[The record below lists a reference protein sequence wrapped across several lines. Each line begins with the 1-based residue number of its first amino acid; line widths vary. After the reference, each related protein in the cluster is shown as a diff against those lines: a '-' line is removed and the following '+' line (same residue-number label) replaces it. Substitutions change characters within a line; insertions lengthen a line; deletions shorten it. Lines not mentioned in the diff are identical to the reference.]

1 MIGKDHFLDK
11 EACSHNES
19 YLLLINSIEVLFIFV
34 SFLCLFACSE
44 KQQKMAGYPVIDVE
58 KSVVAKKYSVKRLS
72 DYVQKI
78 VYIPLE
84 TNDSSLVQYND
95 RIILENGRLFVNDN
109 NNNCLSFDE
118 RDGRFLGTIGK
129 KGQGPDEFVII
140 RGMDISRDGKRILIS
155 STNRGIEYSIDGEF
169 VRSIK
174 LPEIEGCMPYRM
186 AYLQDNLFLHSLV
199 SWKTSE
205 YEYCVATDS
214 GIVKLLQKEYQP
226 VIKDNDL
233 GFAFSEMTEIYRV
246 GNDLH
251 AYRKQSDTIYT
262 ILGEGDRVPSYVLNL
277 GKYRSSFKQDEQ
289 YEEQSARKNIF
300 VTDYSESSRHSFF
313 KFSFG
318 DYAPEPFKETIYN
331 RVGEKRT
338 LVNSFV
344 YGIYTKSTGDMALLN
359 QPSPGKLGLWNDLD
373 GGPVFWPQYIS
384 KEGKMAMLID
394 AEEFIEVCGSIKNP
408 STEIKKVLDRLELE
422 DNPVL
427 VVAY

>member
-1 MIGKDHFLDK
+1 M
-11 EACSHNES
+11 
-19 YLLLINSIEVLFIFV
+19 
-34 SFLCLFACSE
+34 
-44 KQQKMAGYPVIDVE
+44 
-58 KSVVAKKYSVKRLS
+58 
-72 DYVQKI
+72 
-78 VYIPLE
+78 E

-118 RDGRFLGTIGK
+118 KEGRFLGTIGK

-174 LPEIEGCMPYRM
+174 LPEVEGCMPYRM

-233 GFAFSEMTEIYRV
+233 GFAFSETTEIYRV
-246 GNDLH
+246 GNVH

-300 VTDYSESSRHSFF
+300 VTDYSESSRYSFF

-318 DYAPEPFKETIYN
+318 DYAPEPFEETIYN
-331 RVGEKRT
+331 GVGEKRT
-338 LVNSFV
+338 LVNAFV

-373 GGPVFWPQYIS
+373 DGPVFWPQYIS

-394 AEEFIEVCGSIKNP
+394 AEEFIEVCGNIKNP